1 MAMIINVSREDFLAS
16 LSSLQNVTG
25 KKGTIAILSNVLV
38 ETKNDAIT
46 ITATDLEVGIR
57 HTIPAEIL
65 DSGAITMPAKKLFEI
80 VRESCADII
89 HLESQ
94 ENNWV
99 KITAEASSYNLA
111 GMPAEEFP
119 AFPDYNEAA
128 LVSLST
134 DLVKELIDKTI
145 FSVAPEGESQ
155 YNLAGILVE
164 KVVKEDGQKNYMR
177 MVSTDGHRLSMMEKE
192 NDQEIG
198 NLNIGRT
205 TLIPRKGIQEMR
217 KFMEGHANIAL
228 CFEEKQAVIKSEQ
241 AIMIIRLMNGD
252 FPDYRN
258 ILKSNVDQRFVE
270 IERLPLL
277 NSMRRMNLFT
287 EDRYNAVKFHIEPNR
302 LILSSQNMDIG
313 NAKDEL
319 PIVYSGESLDL
330 GFNGK
335 YFVDVLQV
343 LSCQTIK
350 AFISSPETPCLIK
363 ADEDPGF
370 VSLIMPMKL

>member
-1 MAMIINVSREDFLAS
+1 MSMIINVSREDLLAA
-16 LSSLQNVTG
+16 LSSQQNVTG

-38 ETKNDAIT
+38 ETKTDSIDL
-46 ITATDLEVGIR
+46 TATDLEVGIR
-57 HTIPAEIL
+57 HTLSAEVL
-65 DSGAITMPAKKLFEI
+65 DHGSITLPAKKLFEI
-80 VRESCADII
+80 VRESDAGII
-89 HLESQ
+89 HLEAQ
-94 ENNWV
+94 DNNWV
-99 KITAEASSYNLA
+99 KITAESSSYNLA
-111 GMPAEEFP
+111 GMPSDEFP
-119 AFPDYNEAA
+119 AFPEYNEAA
-128 LVSLST
+128 LTPVASE
-134 DLVKELIDKTI
+134 VIKELIDKTI

-164 KVVKEDGQKNYMR
+164 KEVRDGGKSYMR
-177 MVSTDGHRLSMMEKE
+177 MVSTDGHRLSMMESEGKNE
-192 NDQEIG
+192 LTSLQISG
-198 NLNIGRT
+198 T
-205 TLIPRKGIQEMR
+205 VLIPRKGITEMR
-217 KFMEGHANIAL
+217 KFCELHADISL
-228 CFEEKQAVIKSEQ
+228 CFEEKQAVMKSEQ
-241 AIMIIRLMNGD
+241 SILIIRLMNGD

-258 ILKSNVDQRFVE
+258 ILKSNVDERFIE

-287 EDRYNAVKFHIEPNR
+287 EDRYNAVKFRIESNK
-302 LILSSQNMDIG
+302 LTLSSQNMDIG

-319 PIVYSGESLDL
+319 PIVYNGDPLEL

-350 AFISSPETPCLIK
+350 AFISSSETPCLIK